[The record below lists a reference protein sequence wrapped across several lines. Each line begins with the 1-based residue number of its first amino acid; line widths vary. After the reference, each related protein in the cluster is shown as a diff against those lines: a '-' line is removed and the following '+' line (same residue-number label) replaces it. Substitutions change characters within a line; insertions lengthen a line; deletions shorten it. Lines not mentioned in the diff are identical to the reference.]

1 MARTWVATDDLVEGT
16 LPNLCARTGRPTE
29 SYAATKYARSPS
41 WAPVASVAGVVP
53 FLLVGVAASGSIDA
67 QVPLHPAVERR
78 LRRLVL
84 VRNVAALVGIA
95 ALILWL
101 VLDSTPLL
109 WLGVVGLVVAVV
121 WTAIGMGA
129 SVGGQIDETGDWV
142 ELRNVHRTFV
152 AATDERYGE
161 VEAR

>member
-1 MARTWVATDDLVEGT
+1 MARTWVATDDLVEKA
-16 LPNLCARTGRPTE
+16 LPGLCARTGRPTE
-29 SYAATKYARSPS
+29 SYATTKYARSPS

-53 FLLVGVAASGSIDA
+53 FLLVGLVASGSIDA

-78 LRRLVL
+78 LRRLVQ
-84 VRNVAALVGIA
+84 VRNVAALLALA
-95 ALILWL
+95 ALIVWIA
-101 VLDSTPLL
+101 LDSTLLL
-109 WLGVVGLVVAVV
+109 WLALAGLVVAII

>member
-1 MARTWVATDDLVEGT
+1 
-16 LPNLCARTGRPTE
+16 
-29 SYAATKYARSPS
+29 
-41 WAPVASVAGVVP
+41 VAGVVP
-53 FLLVGVAASGSIDA
+53 FLLVGLVASGSIDA

-78 LRRLVL
+78 LRRLVQ
-84 VRNVAALVGIA
+84 VRNIAALVTLA
-95 ALILWL
+95 ALILWIA
-101 VLDSTPLL
+101 LDSTLLL
-109 WLGVVGLVVAVV
+109 WLGLVGLVVAVV
-121 WTAIGMGA
+121 WTAIGIGA